1 MEPHIFIALVAGLL
15 PALFWLWFW
24 LHQDAREPEPKRFII
39 FTFLAG
45 MAIVPLALP
54 LQKIILTHYDDNAII
69 WLWVI
74 VEEVLKYVVAA
85 AVILWHR
92 EVDEPIDALVYMI
105 TIALGFAALENALFI
120 FNPLVDGNI
129 RESIVTGAFRFLGAT
144 LLHVLASGVVGTAL
158 ALSFYK
164 KNSVR
169 LLFVLLGL
177 VIAIVIHGLFNVII
191 MQSSGATIL
200 GMFFLVWMG
209 IIGLFFC
216 FEKGKRLYRL
226 YPRNARKRREG

>member
-1 MEPHIFIALVAGLL
+1 MEPHIFIALAAGRI

-24 LHQDAREPEPKRFII
+24 LGQDSREPEPKRFII

-54 LQKIILTHYDDNAII
+54 IQKMILTHYDGNAII
-69 WLWVI
+69 WLWVV
-74 VEEVLKYVVAA
+74 VEEVLKYIVAA

-92 EVDEPIDALVYMI
+92 EVDEPIDTLVYMI

-144 LLHVLASGVVGTAL
+144 LLHVLASGIVGTAL

-164 KNSVR
+164 KNNIRIIFALSG
-169 LLFVLLGL
+169 LF
-177 VIAIVIHGLFNVII
+177 IAIVVHGLFNIII
-191 MQSSGATIL
+191 MKGSGATIL
-200 GMFFLVWMG
+200 GMFFVVWMG

-216 FEKGKRLYRL
+216 FEKGKKLYRL
-226 YPRNARKRREG
+226 YPRSVGSRRQG